1 MADFAFSTNNVNI
14 SQNSQSSDTNRMY
27 MANAY
32 IAAKALAR
40 AVPYLVFE
48 KFGQGYP
55 LPSKS
60 TRTIKFRRFEALS
73 NTPKEL
79 TEGVT
84 PNGQKLTYTDIE
96 ADLKQ
101 YGDLLVLSDVVL
113 GTADSPV
120 MEQASALIG
129 EQAAQ
134 VVENIRINTLL
145 GGTNDEYAHGT
156 ARNAV
161 NTPISLG
168 IQRRITRKLK
178 NQMARFIADGIA
190 SAPRFY
196 TEAVAPCVV
205 GICHPDCEA
214 DIRNMIGFKD
224 AIDYGTTTP
233 WENEIGA
240 CENVRYMF
248 TTMMPVYKDAG
259 GAATNAAGQKMI
271 STSGTKADV
280 YPILFIAKDAYGLV
294 PLKGM
299 DALTPMVQNP
309 TPTPSD
315 PLAQRAYVAWK
326 TMQTCVILNQA
337 WMVRAEVA
345 ATAY

>member
-1 MADFAFSTNNVNI
+1 MADFQFSTNNVNI
-14 SQNSQSSDTNRMY
+14 SQKAQNDSTGRMY

-40 AVPYLVFE
+40 ALPYLVFE

-60 TRTIKFRRFEALS
+60 TRSIKFRRFEALS

-84 PNGQKLTYTDIE
+84 PTGQKLSYTDID

-145 GGTNDEYAHGT
+145 GGSNVEYANGS

-168 IQRRITRKLK
+168 LQRRITRKLK
-178 NQMARFIADGIA
+178 NQMARFITDAIA
-190 SAPRFY
+190 STPRFY
-196 TEAVAPCVV
+196 TESVLPCFVAVT
-205 GICHPDCEA
+205 HPDVEA

-224 AIDYGTTTP
+224 AVDYGTTTP

-240 CENVRYMF
+240 CENVRYIF

-259 GAATNAAGQKMI
+259 GAATNASGAAMI
-271 STSGTKADV
+271 STTGTKADV
-280 YPILFIAKDAYGLV
+280 YPILFLAKDAYGLV

-299 DALTPMVQNP
+299 DALTPMIQNP

-315 PLAQRAYVAWK
+315 PLAQRAYIAWK